1 MALEVKPVLHKDT
14 NTKLPNNDA
23 SLTEAE
29 QELRT
34 LISQAPIF
42 DPGIS
47 SPLPMK
53 PYRERRFSFVRTP
66 DANKTQQTAATS
78 LPVNRESGS
87 V

>member
-1 MALEVKPVLHKDT
+1 MVVEIKPVLHKD
-14 NTKLPNNDA
+14 TKLPNNDA

-34 LISQAPIF
+34 LIRQAPIF

-47 SPLPMK
+47 PPAQMK
-53 PYRERRFSFVRTP
+53 SYTERRFSFARNP
-66 DANKTQQTAATS
+66 DANKTQQTATAS
-78 LPVNRESGS
+78 LPINRESGS